1 MQARSKNTSS
11 ILLSDIQK
19 LEGVL
24 NNRLRDEKKE
34 ADLRIKAAQTQSDTI
49 LLKAQNE
56 AIAFQNET
64 YQLLIDRLNQSTSL
78 TLEQAH
84 AQVKR
89 LNQAADHLKKD
100 WLSFMLAF
108 VTGIH
113 LDEEQS

>member
-11 ILLSDIQK
+11 ILLSDIQA
-19 LEGVL
+19 LERVL
-24 NNRLRDEKKE
+24 NIRLRDEKKE
-34 ADLRIKAAQTQSDTI
+34 ADLRIKAAQTQSEAI
-49 LLKAQNE
+49 LLKAENE

-78 TLEQAH
+78 ITDQAH
-84 AQVKR
+84 VHVKQ

-108 VTGIH
+108 VTGIP